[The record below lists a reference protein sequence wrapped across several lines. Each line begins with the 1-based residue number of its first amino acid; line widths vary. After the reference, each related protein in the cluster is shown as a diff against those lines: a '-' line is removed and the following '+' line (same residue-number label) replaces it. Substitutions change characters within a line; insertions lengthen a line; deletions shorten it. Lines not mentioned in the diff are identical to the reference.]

1 MSSVCASIDIDVPP
15 EQVWQT
21 VMDPNRLQDW
31 VTIHR
36 SVEKVSTPLEK
47 GSTMEQ
53 VLHMRGMSF
62 KVKWK
67 LADVSKPN
75 LAQWEGSG
83 PARSEARIR
92 YELSENDQGGTHFA
106 YTNEFTAPG
115 GMLGQAASRVVVGA
129 ASEREANNSLRQLKQ
144 LLEQK

>member
-1 MSSVCASIDIDVPP
+1 MSSICASIDIDAPM
-15 EQVWQT
+15 ERVWQT
-21 VMDPNRLQDW
+21 VMDPSRLQDW

-36 SVEKVSTPLEK
+36 SVGKVSTPLKK

-92 YELSENDQGGTHFA
+92 YELSDNGQGGTHFA

-115 GMLGQAASRVVVGA
+115 GMLGQAASRIVVGA

-144 LLEQK
+144 LLEQN